1 MWSKLSFGAFF
12 LSLLALLMMSSGFN
26 PLELSFDVVFYFGV
40 VFLGLLGFVFS
51 ILANFFDKKRK
62 KTSPVQSFIFY
73 LGMIFIF
80 MGVVFKHL
88 HYPYT
93 VHLLGLGILTS
104 LLSIFIKVNPKD
116 ASNDDLLDD

>member
-12 LSLLALLMMSSGFN
+12 ISLLSLLMMSTGFN
-26 PLELSFDVVFYFGV
+26 PFELGFDTLFYFGV

-51 ILANFFDKKRK
+51 ILSNFFDKKRK
-62 KTSPVQSFIFY
+62 RTSPVQSFIFY
-73 LGMIFIF
+73 LGMMFIF
-80 MGVVFKHL
+80 VGVVFKHL

-93 VHLLGLGILTS
+93 IHLLGAGIIIS

-116 ASNDDLLDD
+116 SENNDLLDD